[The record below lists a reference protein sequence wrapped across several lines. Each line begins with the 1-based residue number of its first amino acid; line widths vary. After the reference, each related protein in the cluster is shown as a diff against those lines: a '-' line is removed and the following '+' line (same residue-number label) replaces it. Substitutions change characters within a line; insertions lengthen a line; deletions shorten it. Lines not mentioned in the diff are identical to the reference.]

1 MCNKISANI
10 LKDRGMITVCLADN
24 SPVVHLGIQT
34 YFKNSPTITIAEVV
48 SNYDDLV
55 RKVDSSTLDC
65 VILDAELNGLNSIL
79 KIKKLLQDHPKLNVI
94 FFTNVSDT
102 LYAPPAIKSGVKG
115 YVSKNIELSELEDSI
130 IRVSNDEFV
139 FSSEVRKAIEIL
151 NKTKKSERLFKKL
164 STREI
169 EVLRYFSE
177 GRKNKEV
184 AKILGLDEKTISTYK
199 LRLLQKLSVTN
210 LLDLINKAKQ
220 LEII

>member
-1 MCNKISANI
+1 
-10 LKDRGMITVCLADN
+10 MITLCLADN

-34 YFKNSPTITIAEVV
+34 YFKNSSTIKIAEVV
-48 SNYDDLV
+48 SNYDALQSV
-55 RKVDSSTLDC
+55 IERTPIDC
-65 VILDAELNGLNSIL
+65 VVLDAELDGLNSVL
-79 KIKKLLQDHPKLNVI
+79 KIKKLLQEHTKLNVI
-94 FFTNVSDT
+94 FYTNVSDT

-115 YVSKNIELSELEDSI
+115 YVSKNIELADLESAI
-130 IRVSNDEFV
+130 VRVNNGEYV

-151 NKTKKSERLFKKL
+151 NKTKKSDRLFKKL

>member
-1 MCNKISANI
+1 
-10 LKDRGMITVCLADN
+10 MITLCLADN

-34 YFKNSPTITIAEVV
+34 YFKNSATIKVTDVV
-48 SNYDDLV
+48 SNFDDLLA
-55 RKVDSSTLDC
+55 KIETGSINC
-65 VILDAELNGLNSIL
+65 VVLDAELSGLNSIL
-79 KIKKLLQDHPKLNVI
+79 KIKKIMQEHSKLHVI
-94 FFTNVSDT
+94 FYSNVSDT
-102 LYAPPAIKSGVKG
+102 LYAPPAIKCGVKA
-115 YVSKNIELSELEDSI
+115 YVSKNITLAELENTI
-130 IRVSNDEFV
+130 IRVNNGEYV

-151 NKTKKSERLFKKL
+151 NKTKKSDRLFKKL

-169 EVLRYFSE
+169 EVLRYFSD
-177 GRKNKEV
+177 GKKNKEV

>member
-1 MCNKISANI
+1 
-10 LKDRGMITVCLADN
+10 MITLCLADN

-34 YFKNSPTITIAEVV
+34 YFKNSSTIKIAEVV
-48 SNYDDLV
+48 SNFEDLLS
-55 RKVDSSTLDC
+55 KIATTSIDC
-65 VILDAELNGLNSIL
+65 VVIDAELEGLNSVL
-79 KIKKLLQDHPKLNVI
+79 KIKKLLQEHPNLNVI

-115 YVSKNIELSELEDSI
+115 YVSKNIALNELESTI
-130 IRVSNDEFV
+130 IKVNNGEYV
-139 FSSEVRKAIEIL
+139 FSTEVRKAIEIL

>member
-1 MCNKISANI
+1 
-10 LKDRGMITVCLADN
+10 MITVCLADN
-24 SPVVHLGIQT
+24 SPVVHLGVQT
-34 YFKNSPTITIAEVV
+34 YFKNSPTIKITEVV
-48 SNYDDLV
+48 SNFDDLTQ
-55 RKVDSSTLDC
+55 KVDATDVDC
-65 VILDAELNGLNSIL
+65 VILDAELQGLNSIL
-79 KIKKLLQDHPKLNVI
+79 KVKKLLQDHPKLNVI

-115 YVSKNIELSELEDSI
+115 YVSKNIGLGELESAV
-130 IRVSNDEFV
+130 IRVNNGEFV

>member
-1 MCNKISANI
+1 
-10 LKDRGMITVCLADN
+10 MITVCLADN
-24 SPVVHLGIQT
+24 SPVVHLGVQT
-34 YFKNSPTITIAEVV
+34 YFRNNAAIRIAEIVT
-48 SNYDDLV
+48 NFDDLV
-55 RKVDSSTLDC
+55 TKIEDSPVDCL
-65 VILDAELNGLNSIL
+65 IIEAELQGLNSIL
-79 KIKKLLQDHPKLNVI
+79 KIKKLLLEHPKLHVI
-94 FFTNVSDT
+94 FYSNVSDT
-102 LYAPPAIKSGVKG
+102 LYAPPAIKCGVKG
-115 YVSKNIELSELEDSI
+115 YVSKNITLLELENTI
-130 IRVSNDEFV
+130 IRVSNGESV
-139 FSSEVRKAIEIL
+139 FSAEVRKAVDIL

-184 AKILGLDEKTISTYK
+184 AIILGLDEKTISTYK